1 MRLMRMV
8 PLALMAVTTTA
19 CPRPA
24 EQQAVAPT
32 TWQQEAEQTFQHFQN
47 AYTRGDAAAMDTL
60 FTDDAVLM
68 PPDGPRAMG
77 RGAIR
82 QYYEREFAAP
92 VMQQPAGAPDDRR
105 PGARLAPEPVPA
117 PGPGVPPAPGT
128 PGTQPPGDQP
138 PGAQPPASDVGG
150 TQPRPDTQQQPD
162 TQPHGIGQQQPGA
175 PQQPG
180 VGQQPMPG
188 RARVTGGIESAGAAG
203 EWGWA
208 SGNLQISG
216 DVAGSQE
223 IEFLAVSRRGGDGVW
238 RIHRL
243 MWNRAAPAGP
253 GVGARPDTG
262 ITGGP

>member
-8 PLALMAVTTTA
+8 PLALVAVTTTA

-24 EQQAVAPT
+24 EQQAMAPT
-32 TWQQEAEQTFQHFQN
+32 TWQQDAEQTFQHFQN

-60 FTDDAVLM
+60 FTDDAVLA
-68 PPDGPRAMG
+68 PPDGPRVMG

-92 VMQQPAGAPDDRR
+92 VMQQPAAAPGDRR
-105 PGARLAPEPVPA
+105 PGAQLAPDPVPA
-117 PGPGVPPAPGT
+117 PGAGVPPAPGT
-128 PGTQPPGDQP
+128 PATP
-138 PGAQPPASDVGG
+138 PPASDTGG
-150 TQPRPDTQQQPD
+150 RQPQPDPRQQPDTQQQR
-162 TQPHGIGQQQPGA
+162 GIGQQPDA
-175 PQQPG
+175 
-180 VGQQPMPG
+180 QQPMPG

-216 DVAGSQE
+216 DVAGSQV
-223 IEFLAVSRRGGDGVW
+223 IEFLAVSRQGADGVW

-253 GVGARPDTG
+253 GTGARPDTG
-262 ITGGP
+262 MTGRP

>member
-8 PLALMAVTTTA
+8 PLALVAVTTTG

-32 TWQQEAEQTFQHFQN
+32 TWQQDAEQTFQHFQN

-82 QYYEREFAAP
+82 QYYEREFAMP
-92 VMQQPAGAPDDRR
+92 VMQQPAGAGDR
-105 PGARLAPEPVPA
+105 PGTQLAPDPVPA
-117 PGPGVPPAPGT
+117 PGSGIPPAAGT
-128 PGTQPPGDQP
+128 PGTQ
-138 PGAQPPASDVGG
+138 PGAQPPASGVPGDTQQPG
-150 TQPRPDTQQQPD
+150 TQQRPGMQQQPDTQQQP
-162 TQPHGIGQQQPGA
+162 GIGQQPGA
-175 PQQPG
+175 R
-180 VGQQPMPG
+180 QQPMAG

-216 DVAGSQE
+216 AVAGPQE
-223 IEFLAVSRRGGDGVW
+223 IEFLAISRQGSDGVW

-253 GVGARPDTG
+253 GAGARPDTG
-262 ITGGP
+262 MAGGP